1 MNQKVSLNAILEL
14 IGKALN
20 KFYSCKSFTQKEID
34 VGILVNAIGGPRLVF
49 ALNQLGFIQ
58 RSQRFWH
65 HSIAVPLPF
74 YYPLV
79 SKTVTFPRSPFPL
92 RYHFYW
98 DRFWIEDTWK
108 CSKFHITKRY
118 LPFFL
123 NHFQPLTGINL
134 KKPFFTVSGRF
145 YLETVPIEMV
155 T

>member
-1 MNQKVSLNAILEL
+1 MAVSSILILQKVNSLFDDYVFEESCVLR
-14 IGKALN
+14 
-20 KFYSCKSFTQKEID
+20 FY
-34 VGILVNAIGGPRLVF
+34 LA
-49 ALNQLGFIQ
+49 
-58 RSQRFWH
+58 QRFWH

-74 YYPLV
+74 HYPLV